1 MQSSK
6 LNIVGLLAVAV
17 LASAATSPALS
28 ATPQPRGKR
37 RPQVK
42 EYYGGM
48 TKEQQAWNAAVEAK
62 RKAKK
67 GTA

>member
-6 LNIVGLLAVAV
+6 LNIRGLLAVAV
-17 LASAATSPALS
+17 LAAATSPTLS

-67 GTA
+67 GAA